1 MSFLDQLKTQANAV
15 KSHQDQQQVEHDAST
30 LATEQACSTVMF
42 YLEQMVKSLNVIEPD
57 GPKLSLDGK
66 TPWPA
71 MKLTGFQLDARK
83 KMLRNREVIDYIGVA
98 WQIVPRA
105 GRPVTGSVSA
115 NFLPDLQRLEAR
127 LAAGWVQHERHEI
140 RHPEKNTLQLVRLDY
155 TTQSRGNIRVTP
167 DHENAMLAFR
177 LANLNGFGLT
187 NTTWPAAQLHAPV
200 LDELAKMVCGQ
211 PSRFA

>member
-1 MSFLDQLKTQANAV
+1 MSFLDQLKIQASAV
-15 KSHQDQQQVEHDAST
+15 KSHQVQQQVEHDTTT
-30 LATEQACSTVMF
+30 LATEHACSTVLF
-42 YLEQMVKSLNVIEPD
+42 YLEQMVQSLNVIEPD

-71 MKLTGFQLDARK
+71 MKLTGFKIDSRK
-83 KMLRNREVIDYIGVA
+83 KTVRNREVFDDIGVG

-105 GRPVTGSVSA
+105 GRAVSGSVSA

-127 LAAGWVQHERHEI
+127 LATGWVQHERHEI
-140 RHPEKNTLQLVRLDY
+140 RHPEKNTLQMVRLDY
-155 TTQSRGNIRVTP
+155 TTQSRGNILVTP

-177 LANLNGFGLT
+177 LANLTGFGLAH
-187 NTTWPAAQLHAPV
+187 TTWPVAQVYTQV

>member
-1 MSFLDQLKTQANAV
+1 MSFLDQLKIQASAV
-15 KSHQDQQQVEHDAST
+15 KSQQDQQQVEHDAST
-30 LATEQACSTVMF
+30 HATEQACSTVLL
-42 YLEQMVKSLNVIEPD
+42 YLEQMVRQLNVIEPD

-71 MKLTGFQLDARK
+71 MKLTGFTIDSRR
-83 KMLRNREVIDYIGVA
+83 KMLRNREVFDFIAVG
-98 WQIVPRA
+98 WQIVPRL

-127 LAAGWVQHERHEI
+127 LATGWVQHERHEV

-167 DHENAMLAFR
+167 DHDNAMLAFR
-177 LANLNGFGLT
+177 LANLAGFGLAHT
-187 NTTWPAAQLHAPV
+187 AWPAAKVHAPV
-200 LDELAKMVCGQ
+200 LDELAKMVCSQ
-211 PSRFA
+211 PSSFA

>member
-1 MSFLDQLKTQANAV
+1 MSFLDQLKIQASAV
-15 KSHQDQQQVEHDAST
+15 KSRQDQQQVEQDANT
-30 LATEQACSTVMF
+30 RATELACDTVLL
-42 YLEQMVKSLNVIEPD
+42 YLEQMVKQLNVIEPD
-57 GPKLSLDGK
+57 GPRLSLDGK

-71 MKLTGFQLDARK
+71 MKLTGFQLDSRK
-83 KMLRNREVIDYIGVA
+83 KTLRDREVVDYIGVA
-98 WQIVPRA
+98 WQIVPRS

-127 LAAGWVQHERHEI
+127 LATGWVQHERHEI

-177 LANLNGFGLT
+177 LANLTGFGLA
-187 NTTWPAAQLHAPV
+187 NTSWPAAQVHAPV

>member
-1 MSFLDQLKTQANAV
+1 MSFLDQLKIQANAV
-15 KSHQDQQQVEHDAST
+15 KSRQDQQQVEHDAST
-30 LATEQACSTVMF
+30 QATENACNTVLY
-42 YLEQMVKSLNVIEPD
+42 YLQQMVQSLNMLEPD

-71 MKLTGFQLDARK
+71 MKLTGFQVDARK
-83 KMLRNREVIDYIGVA
+83 KMLRNREVFDYIGVA
-98 WQIVPRA
+98 WQILPRI
-105 GRPVTGSVSA
+105 GRPVSGSVSA

-127 LAAGWVQHERHEI
+127 LAAGWVQHERHEV

-155 TTQSRGNIRVTP
+155 MTQSRGNIRVTP
-167 DHENAMLAFR
+167 DHDNAVIAFR
-177 LANLNGFGLT
+177 LANLSGFGLA
-187 NTTWPAAQLHAPV
+187 NTAWPVAQINTAV

>member
-1 MSFLDQLKTQANAV
+1 MSFLDQLKIQASAV
-15 KSHQDQQQVEHDAST
+15 KSSKEKQLVDQDTTT
-30 LATEQACSTVMF
+30 LATEQACSTVFF
-42 YLEQMVKSLNVIEPD
+42 YLEEMVRQLNVIEPD

-71 MKLTGFQLDARK
+71 MKLTGFQIDARK
-83 KMLRNREVIDYIGVA
+83 KTLRDREVFDYLAVG
-98 WQIVPRA
+98 WQIVPRS
-105 GRPVTGSVSA
+105 GRPVSGSVSA

-127 LAAGWVQHERHEI
+127 LATGWVQHERQEV

-167 DHENAMLAFR
+167 DHGNAVLAFR
-177 LANLNGFGLT
+177 LANLSGFGLAQ
-187 NTTWPAAQLHAPV
+187 TTWPAAKVQTPV
-200 LDELAKMVCGQ
+200 LDELARMVCGQ

>member
-1 MSFLDQLKTQANAV
+1 MSFLDQLKIQASAV
-15 KSHQDQQQVEHDAST
+15 KSRQDQQQVEQDANT
-30 LATEQACSTVMF
+30 RATELACETVLL
-42 YLEQMVKSLNVIEPD
+42 YLEQMVRQLNVIEPD
-57 GPKLSLDGK
+57 GPRLSLDGK

-71 MKLTGFQLDARK
+71 MKLTGFQLDSRK
-83 KMLRNREVIDYIGVA
+83 KTLRDREVVDYIGVA
-98 WQIVPRA
+98 WQIVPRS

-127 LAAGWVQHERHEI
+127 LATGWVQHERHEI

-167 DHENAMLAFR
+167 DHENATLAFR
-177 LANLNGFGLT
+177 LANLTGFGLA
-187 NTTWPAAQLHAPV
+187 NTSWPAAQLHAPV